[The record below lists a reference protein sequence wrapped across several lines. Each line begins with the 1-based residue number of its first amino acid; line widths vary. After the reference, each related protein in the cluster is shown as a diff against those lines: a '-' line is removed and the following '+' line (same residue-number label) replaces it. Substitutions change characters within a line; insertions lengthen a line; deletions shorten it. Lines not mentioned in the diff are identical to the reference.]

1 MSESINWILLTDLHL
16 GLDDHSWLWPKVKH
30 DLFKDLAKMT
40 DQIGGWDLVF
50 FTGDFVQA
58 GKRSEYD
65 LLNKEIE
72 SLWKVLSATGRS
84 PFMCAVPGNHDLIRP
99 SKGSAV
105 LRTLTQ
111 LWWSDEELRRTFW
124 HDDSCEERQAI
135 KEYFHEYSTCLSQ
148 LQVPTLPRKEGILP
162 GDFSAIFQK
171 SNVELGIVG
180 LNSSFLQL
188 TEGDFKGKLALHV
201 SQLNAVCS
209 ANPSAWLN
217 KRTASVLLT
226 HQPPTWLAPDS
237 LDHYRQEIYPPG
249 RFLSHLYGHQHDP
262 ETMEMSEAGGHPR
275 RFRQGPSLFGLE
287 EWVGETPKKRTHGY
301 MAGRFL
307 FDGVNSIETFWP
319 RTVIRGRHGGLIFC
333 PDHSFQLNEDNSV
346 IVAFEPMTEED
357 DLSEDF
363 DKLDVQNKQDADVE
377 PPEETSSDDL
387 HLLDKSPDLKTS
399 RTRLASCPRLSLS
412 STAHHRAIR
421 QEEQSQLELEIRRTR
436 AVWLS
441 SDWGMGK
448 EEFLAAALERF
459 RNQGNQLEVFH
470 LLCDDA
476 DDENSFQALFPQQF
490 GMAMQAFCGYVT
502 VLSGAFLVFDGIHP
516 SLSTEENLLKL
527 QQVISAILDYCP
539 ELHVVI
545 VSRTPPV
552 KVDFPLIELHSL
564 DVPDVRTY
572 LLHHPDATPGLCDP
586 DIIDKLHE
594 RSDGL
599 PMHLDRMLRSL
610 KVSSLESVLDAEM
623 EGPAENGSLS
633 ESVPQALVH
642 AVNTLVRSV
651 DKRSKRSLRLLKVL
665 SVLPYGETLE
675 TLAHYLP
682 SEPFFIDNA
691 LQLKELALLNAIP
704 LKHATSCVDFG
715 KGGLSEENTPK
726 ILKVPRQIGH
736 YVLTMLS
743 DNERMEIVLAGVDRF
758 FGRRWREGKVK
769 LRRLPFEYREYLSSG
784 VGNEFAV
791 VHHLIVDARKNGDI
805 LTARKAANL
814 GLQFCRRVRSEERYR
829 DLAVIAGGVLQTIG
843 RDDMPEQWSELA
855 MLTGIAMRMSSKHE
869 EALRHLHSALE
880 VGEGCLEKKEK
891 ASIWLNIALTEEK
904 LEHTDLAVKAAGE
917 VQRFASQGSAAR
929 LHAIAIEA
937 GQTLKGANKRK
948 RLITL
953 EKQARKEGHL
963 TLADTITLD
972 LANDM
977 DEPAEEIRLLDR
989 VLAAKDMRVY
999 NKTRAVVAKARAV
1012 ERLQDP
1018 QAKLTTSDL
1027 FTLKLAY
1034 SYLYAQRFGS
1044 LFDQCHATLWNL
1056 FESRGDTTQLLRL
1069 FRHSSFLWRIR
1080 GNETKEAEYLNR
1092 LSSKNPPSSDSP
1104 SSTGLLLEIRYFW
1117 KRVKLVIA
1125 ASLTS

>member
-1 MSESINWILLTDLHL
+1 MSESINWIFLTDLHL
-16 GLDDHSWLWPKVKH
+16 GLDDRSWLWPKVKH
-30 DLFKDLAKMT
+30 DLFIDLAKMT

-58 GKRSEYD
+58 GSRAEYD

-72 SLWKVLSATGRS
+72 GLWKVLSTFSR
-84 PFMCAVPGNHDLIRP
+84 PFMCPVPGNHDLIRP

-111 LWWSDEELRRTFW
+111 LWWSDVELRRTFW
-124 HDDSCEERQAI
+124 HDDTCEERVAI
-135 KEYFHEYSTCLSQ
+135 KEYFREYSTWLSQ
-148 LQVPTLPRKEGILP
+148 LQVPTLPREEGILP
-162 GDFSAIFQK
+162 GDFSSIFQK

-188 TEGDFKGKLALHV
+188 ASGDFKGKLALHV

-209 ANPSAWLN
+209 ANPSTWLN
-217 KRTASVLLT
+217 DRTASVLLT

-237 LDHYRQEIYPPG
+237 VDHYRQEIYPPG
-249 RFLSHLYGHQHDP
+249 RFISHLYGHQHEP
-262 ETMEMSEAGGHPR
+262 ETMEMSEAGGRPR

-287 EWVGETPKKRTHGY
+287 EWAGETPIKRTHGY
-301 MAGRFL
+301 IAGQFV

-319 RTVIRGRHGGLIFC
+319 RTAIRARHGGLNLC

-346 IVAFEPMTEED
+346 IVPFELTTED
-357 DLSEDF
+357 DDSSEDS
-363 DKLDVQNKQDADVE
+363 DKSDMLNQQDAEAD
-377 PPEETSSDDL
+377 PIQETPGDDL
-387 HLLDKSPDLKTS
+387 HLLDKAPDLKTS

-412 STAHHRAIR
+412 STPHHRAIR
-421 QEEQSQLELEIRRTR
+421 QEEQSQFELEIRRSR

-459 RNQGNQLEVFH
+459 RIQGNQLEVFH

-476 DDENSFQALFPQQF
+476 DDGNSFQALFPQQF
-490 GMAMQAFCGYVT
+490 GMTMQAFCGYVT
-502 VLSGAFLVFDGIHP
+502 ALSGAFLVFDGIHP
-516 SLSTEENLLKL
+516 SLSTEEHLYKLL
-527 QQVISAILDYCP
+527 QIIAAILDYCP
-539 ELHVVI
+539 ELRVVV
-545 VSRTPPV
+545 VSRTPLV
-552 KVDFPLIELHSL
+552 KADIPLVELHSL

-572 LLHHPDATPGLCDP
+572 LLQHPDATPGLCDP

-623 EGPAENGSLS
+623 EGPSEKDSLS
-633 ESVPQALVH
+633 ESVPKALVH

-682 SEPFFIDNA
+682 TEPFFIDNA
-691 LQLKELALLNAIP
+691 LQLNELALLDAIP
-704 LKHATSCVDFG
+704 LKHVSSCVNFG
-715 KGGLSEENTPK
+715 KNCLAEENAPK
-726 ILKVPRQIGH
+726 ILKVPRQIGR
-736 YVLTMLS
+736 YMLTILS
-743 DNERMEIVLAGVDRF
+743 DNERTEIVLAGVERF

-769 LRRLPFEYREYLSSG
+769 LRTLPFEYREYLSSG

-791 VHHLIVDARKNGDI
+791 VHHLIVDAKKNGDI
-805 LTARKAANL
+805 FTARKAAKL

-829 DLAVIAGGVLQTIG
+829 DLAVIAGGMLQTVE
-843 RDDMPEQWSELA
+843 RDNMPEQWSELA
-855 MLTGIAMRMSSKHE
+855 MLTGIAMRMTSKHE
-869 EALRHLHSALE
+869 EALRHLHGALDA
-880 VGEGCLEKKEK
+880 GERHLGNSEK
-891 ASIWLNIALTEEK
+891 ASIWLNIALAEEK
-904 LEHTDLAVKAAGE
+904 LKHNDLAVKASTE
-917 VQRFASQGSAAR
+917 VQRFASQGSAAK

-937 GQTLKGANKRK
+937 GLTLMGAKKRR
-948 RLITL
+948 RLIAL
-953 EKQARKEGHL
+953 EKQARNEGHL
-963 TLADTITLD
+963 SLADTITLD
-972 LANDM
+972 LAYDM
-977 DEPAEEIRLLDR
+977 DKPAEEIRLLDR
-989 VLAAKDMRVY
+989 VLGTKQTHGY
-999 NKTRAVVAKARAV
+999 NQIRAIVAKARSV
-1012 ERLQDP
+1012 ERMQGP

-1027 FTLKLAY
+1027 SALISAY

-1044 LFDQCHATLWNL
+1044 LFDQCHATLWTL
-1056 FESRGDTTQLLRL
+1056 LESRGDTAQLFRL

-1080 GNETKEAEYLNR
+1080 GNETKEAEYLKR
-1092 LSSKNPPSSDSP
+1092 LSSKNPPSSDNP

-1117 KRVKLVIA
+1117 RRVKLVIA
-1125 ASLTS
+1125 A